1 MTIIQ
6 KIGGVHMDIRMILM
20 VLQVVLSIV
29 LIASIMPQDTKSA
42 VPSQYGGEG
51 NQSYFKPKGK
61 EAFLGRVTKISA
73 ILFFLNAIAMLLIK

>member
-1 MTIIQ
+1 
-6 KIGGVHMDIRMILM
+6 MDIRMILM
-20 VLQVVLSIV
+20 VVQVVLSIV

-61 EAFLGRVTKISA
+61 EAFLVKLTKIAA

>member
-1 MTIIQ
+1 ML
-6 KIGGVHMDIRMILM
+6 GNILM
-20 VLQVVLSIV
+20 GIQVVLGIV
-29 LIASIMPQDTKSA
+29 LILAIMPQDSKSA

-73 ILFFLNAIAMLLIK
+73 VLFFLNALALVVVNK

>member
-1 MTIIQ
+1 
-6 KIGGVHMDIRMILM
+6 MDIRMILM

-42 VPSQYGGEG
+42 VTSQYGGEG

-61 EAFLGRVTKISA
+61 EAFLGKLTKIAA